1 MTAGFGERAAW
12 SLAIILTLLQL
23 ISPTGLSQEQDKGPP
38 VIIHMTD
45 DMKFV
50 PDRLTV
56 RVGQTV
62 EWINDAETAGPS
74 HAVTTD
80 PEKVMD
86 SKHVSSPM
94 RAEAFDSGNIK
105 PGKSF
110 THIFKV
116 PGLYKYACPPHE
128 AAMRGEITVEP

>member
-1 MTAGFGERAAW
+1 
-12 SLAIILTLLQL
+12 
-23 ISPTGLSQEQDKGPP
+23 LSEQQDKGPP
-38 VIIHMTD
+38 AIIHMTD
-45 DMKFV
+45 QLKFI

-62 EWINDAETAGPS
+62 EWINDAEAGGAS

-86 SKHVSSPM
+86 PKHVSRPAG
-94 RAEAFDSGNIK
+94 AEVFDSGNIK

-110 THIFKV
+110 TYVFKV

-128 AAMRGEITVEP
+128 GMMRGEITVEP